1 MKQNLLLPIVLSLV
15 LLISCNEKKVEEVVR
30 IPPMQIDISNNS
42 IIPIPESVKATNSS
56 LALTRNTR
64 IFVDTT
70 SGELHKVAE
79 FLGGFI
85 NDSIKVKGFTGTRTY
100 GNIYLHLNDS
110 IAGNEAYKLDIN
122 EEFIQLNAKEPA
134 GIFRAIQT
142 IRQLLPVSV
151 NDSVQHI
158 GTGTI
163 KDSPTYEYR
172 GAMLDVARH
181 FFSVDDVKTFIDWL
195 AFYKMNTLHLHL
207 TDDQGWRI
215 EIKSWPN
222 LTTHG
227 GQTAVGGGQGGFFTQ
242 EDYKEIVHY
251 AKERY
256 ITIIPE
262 VDMPG
267 HTNAALSSYP
277 ELNCNGIA
285 PKMYTKMR
293 VGFSTLC
300 TDKEI
305 TYKFIDDVIGEI
317 AAITPGPYFH
327 IGGDESHATPLKDYI
342 PFINRA
348 QEIVHKYGKQVVGW
362 DEIAHAE
369 LKENTVVQ
377 YWRKSENA
385 VRGIKQGAKII
396 MSPAPKTYLDMK
408 YNKDSKL
415 GLRWAGYI
423 EVDTAYTWN
432 PATIET
438 DIKKENILGIEA
450 PLWSETVTNIDEI
463 EHLVFPRLPGYAE
476 IGWSNDSLR
485 NWDEYKIRLAKHS
498 TWFDA
503 MSINYYKSEKVPWEI
518 NEITEKKDSLQ

>member
-1 MKQNLLLPIVLSLV
+1 MKQTFLLQILLSLTV
-15 LLISCNEKKVEEVVR
+15 LISCNNKKVEEIVR
-30 IPPMQIDISNNS
+30 IPPEQINISNNS
-42 IIPIPESVKATNSS
+42 IIPIPVSVIATNSS
-56 LALTRNTR
+56 LALTPRTR
-64 IFVDTT
+64 IYVDTT
-70 SGELHKVAE
+70 SGELYKIAE
-79 FLGGFI
+79 FLRDFLH
-85 NDSIKVKGFTGTRTY
+85 DSIKIESFTGEKTY

-110 IAGNEAYKLDIN
+110 ITGNEAYNLNIN
-122 EEFIQLNAKEPA
+122 EEFIQLKAKKTE
-134 GIFRAIQT
+134 GIFRGIQT
-142 IRQLLPVSV
+142 IRQLLPIHI
-151 NDSVQHI
+151 NDTVQHV

-163 KDSPTYEYR
+163 TDLPAYEYR

-181 FFSVDDVKTFIDWL
+181 FFSVEDVKTFIDWL

-222 LTTHG
+222 LTVHG
-227 GQTAVGGGQGGFFTQ
+227 GQTAVGGGPGGFFTQ

-251 AKERY
+251 AQKRY
-256 ITIIPE
+256 ITVIPE

-267 HTNAALSSYP
+267 HTNAALSSYA

-348 QEIVHKYGKQVVGW
+348 QEIVHKHGKQVIGW
-362 DEIAHAE
+362 DEIAHAA
-369 LKENTVVQ
+369 LKENSVVQ
-377 YWRKSENA
+377 YWSKPENA
-385 VRGIKQGAKII
+385 VRGIKQGTKII
-396 MSPAPKTYLDMK
+396 MSPAPKAYLDMK
-408 YNKDSKL
+408 YHKDTKL

-423 EVDTAYTWN
+423 EVDTAYSWN
-432 PATIET
+432 PATIEA

-450 PLWSETVTNIDEI
+450 PLWSETVTDIDEVGY
-463 EHLVFPRLPGYAE
+463 LVFPRLPGYAE
-476 IGWSNDSLR
+476 IGWSQDSLR
-485 NWDEYKIRLAKHS
+485 NWDEYKIRLAKHAN
-498 TWFDA
+498 WFEA
-503 MSINYYKSEKVPWEI
+503 MNINYYKSEKVPWEI
-518 NEITEKKDSLQ
+518 NEIDDSLK

>member
-1 MKQNLLLPIVLSLV
+1 MKQTFLLQILLSLTV
-15 LLISCNEKKVEEVVR
+15 LISCNNKKVEEIVR
-30 IPPMQIDISNNS
+30 IPPEQIDISNNS
-42 IIPIPESVKATNSS
+42 IIPIPVSVIATNSS
-56 LALTRNTR
+56 LALTPRTR
-64 IFVDTT
+64 IYVDTT
-70 SGELHKVAE
+70 SGELYKIAE
-79 FLGGFI
+79 FLRDFLH
-85 NDSIKVKGFTGTRTY
+85 DSIKIESFTGEKTY

-110 IAGNEAYKLDIN
+110 ITGNEAYNLNIN
-122 EEFIQLNAKEPA
+122 EEFIQLKAKKTE
-134 GIFRAIQT
+134 GIFRGIQT
-142 IRQLLPVSV
+142 IRQLLPIHI
-151 NDSVQHI
+151 NDTVQHV

-163 KDSPTYEYR
+163 TDSPAYEYR

-181 FFSVDDVKTFIDWL
+181 FFSVEDVKTFIDWL

-222 LTTHG
+222 LTVHG
-227 GQTAVGGGQGGFFTQ
+227 GQTAVGGGPGGFFTQ

-251 AKERY
+251 AQKRY
-256 ITIIPE
+256 ITVIPE

-267 HTNAALSSYP
+267 HTNAALSSYA

-348 QEIVHKYGKQVVGW
+348 QEIVHKHGKQVIGW
-362 DEIAHAE
+362 DEIAHAA
-369 LKENTVVQ
+369 LKENSVVQ
-377 YWRKSENA
+377 YWSKPENA
-385 VRGIKQGAKII
+385 VRGIKQGTKII
-396 MSPAPKTYLDMK
+396 MSPAPKAYLDMK
-408 YNKDSKL
+408 YHKDTKL

-423 EVDTAYTWN
+423 EVDTAYSWN
-432 PATIET
+432 PATIEA

-450 PLWSETVTNIDEI
+450 PLWSETVTDIDEVGY
-463 EHLVFPRLPGYAE
+463 LVFPRLPGYAE
-476 IGWSNDSLR
+476 IGWSQDSLR
-485 NWDEYKIRLAKHS
+485 NWDEYKIRLAKHAN
-498 TWFDA
+498 WFEA
-503 MSINYYKSEKVPWEI
+503 MNINYYKSEKVPWEI
-518 NEITEKKDSLQ
+518 NEIDDSLK